1 MLFPSCLL
9 CLSLSHKCLCELR
22 VLISWQLELHSEGI
36 SGTGCGCFLTAV
48 TFRSLLSLRKESPH
62 LGLAKAVSELIF
74 PGFCTQRMCFSL
86 FMHCLLKCRHIK
98 IEYYFH
104 KSHYREE
111 RLNSVVSRNN
121 WIRPMIGQWRW
132 EMATCQEV
140 HLVAAHLI
148 SNVSG
153 MYF

>member
-22 VLISWQLELHSEGI
+22 VLISWRLEPHSKGI

-74 PGFCTQRMCFSL
+74 PGFCTQRTCFSL
-86 FMHCLLKCRHIK
+86 FTHCLLKCRHIK

-104 KSHYREE
+104 KSHYSVRIE
-111 RLNSVVSRNN
+111 RLNLVVPRNN
-121 WIRPMIGQWRW
+121 WIGPMIGQWRW
-132 EMATCQEV
+132 EMATC
-140 HLVAAHLI
+140 
-148 SNVSG
+148 
-153 MYF
+153 